1 MLCYAYGRLCVCWAQ
16 AYTKLQFY
24 VNGRIVMVVDELS
37 SFIAAG
43 AQRRVGRV
51 DGLRRHG
58 RLEARRTDF
67 KVDVKVS
74 GLPPGS
80 RRAAR

>member
-1 MLCYAYGRLCVCWAQ
+1 MLRLWSAVCVLGSSL
-16 AYTKLQFY
+16 YKTKQFY
-24 VNGRIVMVVDELS
+24 VNGRMVMVVDELS